1 MKWLAM
7 TMLIIMAAAGE
18 AVADWQVYREGKTVI
33 AAVDYLSYAPYHNQP
48 SVWVRWHYV
57 KPRQG
62 VAGRKIQFTADCT
75 AHRLFEI
82 ADATYN
88 TAGDFI
94 ATSKYYQAPREFPI
108 KPGSL
113 NEATFELLCK

>member
-1 MKWLAM
+1 MKRMALAM
-7 TMLIIMAAAGE
+7 AMVLMTAGGAA
-18 AVADWQVYREGKTVI
+18 ADWQVYREGKTVI
-33 AAVDYLSYAPYHNQP
+33 AAVDYISYAPYHNQP

-62 VAGRKIQFTADCT
+62 VAGRKIQFTADCGH
-75 AHRLFEI
+75 HRLFEI
-82 ADATYN
+82 ASATYN

-94 ATSKYYQAPREFPI
+94 ATNKYYHAPREFPI

-113 NEATFELLCK
+113 NETTFELLCK